1 MTEEQGMLSHSAGLL
16 RKIGTQKTTLDYRH
30 RQSVFEHGDAADALF
45 YIDRG
50 NVKLTV
56 VSQTGKKAIIA
67 ILRRGEFF
75 GESCLVKNTLR
86 TSTATAIHPSTISR
100 VKESTFT
107 RLIRNDKAFSTQF
120 VSYLVTRVGLI
131 EADYADQVLN
141 PSEKRLARI
150 LWSLA
155 KGGPDGKAVLGLKVS
170 QSTLAEMIG
179 TTRSR
184 VSYFMNR

>member
-16 RKIGTQKTTLDYRH
+16 RKIGAQKTTLDYRH

-86 TSTATAIHPSTISR
+86 TSTATENFWKIRFVTAM
-100 VKESTFT
+100 KEPQRRPQKFIALLV
-107 RLIRNDKAFSTQF
+107 RKNCIR
-120 VSYLVTRVGLI
+120 
-131 EADYADQVLN
+131 
-141 PSEKRLARI
+141 
-150 LWSLA
+150 
-155 KGGPDGKAVLGLKVS
+155 
-170 QSTLAEMIG
+170 
-179 TTRSR
+179 
-184 VSYFMNR
+184 